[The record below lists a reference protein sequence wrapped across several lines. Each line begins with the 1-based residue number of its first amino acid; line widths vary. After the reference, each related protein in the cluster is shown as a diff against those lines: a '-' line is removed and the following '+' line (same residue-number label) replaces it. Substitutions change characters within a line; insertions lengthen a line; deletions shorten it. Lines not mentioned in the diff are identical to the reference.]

1 MRYYEK
7 SQITLSEDS
16 TNPPKQ
22 IRLSE
27 SFDDVDVELLKD
39 VIIRQETFPVGSH
52 SISLGN
58 IAEGRYFLIK
68 PKAQIQCS
76 INGAPAYTL
85 RANKVTKGWLI
96 FNAITITVSTQP
108 VEVLIVLAGE

>member
-1 MRYYEK
+1 M
-7 SQITLSEDS
+7 SEDT

-27 SFDDVDVELLKD
+27 SFDDTDVELLKD
-39 VIIRQETFPVGSH
+39 IIIRQETFPVGAH

-68 PKAQIQCS
+68 PKSQIQLS

-96 FNAITITVSTQP
+96 FNQVTITVSTQP
-108 VEVLIVLAGE
+108 AEVLILLAGE